1 MINNKIKVLFI
12 DDEYLERNLL
22 KGCIDWNMLGM
33 EIAGE
38 ASNAEE
44 GFKLIDELKPD
55 VIFTD
60 IKMPGI
66 DGIKFSESIL
76 QKYPTIKIVIL
87 TGYNDF
93 NYAQKSVKI
102 GISDFLLKPIDEDEV
117 LNTAYKLKAVIESE
131 RKEKKEFEELKRQ
144 LYDNLPYLRERF
156 LNELI
161 SGNLDDNLINE
172 KLEFFDISLDGS
184 IYQVAALKIINS
196 NDVNEES
203 RLIQNFKV
211 SNYVKSYFK
220 KLKNIIVFSDQMNRI
235 VILSND
241 EKIDLYKIC
250 MRLKNKINKDLDC
263 TLNIGI
269 GNIKEN
275 IAEVRSSYMEA
286 VDALNYH
293 IAVGNNNIIHYRDV
307 QFKESK
313 SDSDTMHLLNELKFY
328 LKSGL
333 EDDAINTVKE
343 VFSLIDVKSENALK
357 LIHVSALNIISVCFS
372 VSLELKE
379 NFDDIYL
386 SEINT
391 YNKIVNIET
400 LPEMIEFL
408 SSIVINT
415 IKAVNKEQINN
426 INNLIDNVK
435 KFIEENLSDSNL
447 SLSFVAK
454 HFYLNPSYL
463 SRTFKKETGIN
474 FIEYLTNK
482 RMEKA
487 ISLIKEKNMK
497 SFEIANAVG
506 IQDPNYFS
514 SCFKKY
520 TGLNVS
526 EYKKLI
532 KNIV

>member
-1 MINNKIKVLFI
+1 MSENNIKVFII
-12 DDEYLERNLL
+12 DDEYLERSLL
-22 KGCIDWNMLGM
+22 KQCINWESLGM
-33 EIAGE
+33 EIVGE
-38 ASNAEE
+38 ASNANE
-44 GFKLIDELKPD
+44 GIKLIDELKPD
-55 VIFTD
+55 IVFTD

-66 DGIKFSESIL
+66 DGIEFSEFIL
-76 QKYPTIKIVIL
+76 KKHPSLIIIVL

-93 NYAQKSVKI
+93 NYAQKSVKL
-102 GISDFLLKPIDEDEV
+102 GIFDFLLKPIDENEV
-117 LNTAYKLKAVIESE
+117 LNTAKKVKSYIEGKK
-131 RKEKKEFEELKRQ
+131 KEKKELEDLKKQ
-144 LYDNLPYLRERF
+144 LYENLPYLKERF

-161 SGNLDDNLINE
+161 TSNLPESSINE
-172 KLEFFDISLDGS
+172 RLEFFKLHLKSGNFQI
-184 IYQVAALKIINS
+184 AAIEIANS
-196 NDVNEES
+196 ADLNEES

-235 VILSND
+235 IILSND

-250 MRLKNKINKDLDC
+250 MRLKNKINKELDC

-275 IAEVRSSYMEA
+275 IGEVRTSYMEA
-286 VDALNYH
+286 IDALNYH

-313 SDSDTMHLLNELKFY
+313 SESDTMHLLNELKFY

-343 VFSLIDVKSENALK
+343 IFSLIDVKSENALK

-415 IKAVNKEQINN
+415 IKAVNKEQISN

-532 KNIV
+532 KNTV

>member
-1 MINNKIKVLFI
+1 MINDNIAVLII

-22 KGCIDWNMLGM
+22 KRCIDWNKLGM
-33 EIAGE
+33 DIIGE

-44 GFKLIDELKPD
+44 GFKLIDELRPD
-55 VIFTD
+55 IIFTD

-76 QKYPTIKIVIL
+76 QQYPAIKIVIL

-93 NYAQKSVKI
+93 KYAQKSVRL
-102 GISDFLLKPIDEDEV
+102 GISDFLLKPIDENEV
-117 LNTAYKLKAVIESE
+117 LNTASKLKAVIETE
-131 RKEKKEFEELKRQ
+131 RKEKKEFEELKKQ
-144 LYDNLPYLRERF
+144 LYENLPYLKERF

-161 SGNLDDNLINE
+161 SGNFDDNLIDE
-172 KLEFFDISLDGS
+172 KLEFFDISLDGG
-184 IYQVAALKIINS
+184 IYQVAALEITYVD
-196 NDVNEES
+196 DVNEES

-211 SNYVKSYFK
+211 GNYVKNQ
-220 KLKNIIVFSDQMNRI
+220 LKNLKRIIVFTDSMNRI
-235 VILSND
+235 IILNND
-241 EKIDLYKIC
+241 EKLDLYKIC
-250 MRLKNKINKDLDC
+250 ISLKNKITKDIDC
-263 TLNIGI
+263 TVNIGVGNIKKEI
-269 GNIKEN
+269 GNIR
-275 IAEVRSSYMEA
+275 VSYIEA
-286 VDALNYH
+286 IDALNYR
-293 IAVGNNNIIHYRDV
+293 IAVGNNNVIHYRDV
-307 QFKESK
+307 HFAESK
-313 SDSDTMHLLNELKFY
+313 TELDTNHMFNELKFY

-333 EDDAINTVKE
+333 ESDAMNIIKD
-343 VFSLIDVKSENALK
+343 VFSNVDLKSENAVK
-357 LIHVSALNIISVCFS
+357 LIRVTALNIISICFS

-379 NFDDIYL
+379 NFDDVYL
-386 SEINT
+386 SEIKS
-391 YNKIVNIET
+391 YDKIINIET
-400 LPEMIEFL
+400 LPDMIEYI
-408 SSIVINT
+408 SKIVKNT
-415 IKAVNKEQINN
+415 IKAVNKEQISN

-435 KFIEENLSDSNL
+435 KFIEENISDSNL
-447 SLSFVAK
+447 SLSYVAK

-463 SRTFKKETGIN
+463 SRTFKKKTGIN

-487 ISLIKEKNMK
+487 INLIKEKNMK

>member
-1 MINNKIKVLFI
+1 MIKDKIKVLII

-22 KGCIDWNMLGM
+22 KGCIDWNTLGM
-33 EIAGE
+33 EIVSE

-55 VIFTD
+55 VVFTD

-76 QKYPTIKIVIL
+76 QKYPAIKIVVL

-117 LNTAYKLKAVIESE
+117 LNTASKLKAVIESE
-131 RKEKKEFEELKRQ
+131 RKEKEEFEELKRQ

-161 SGNLDDNLINE
+161 SGNLDDNLIKE
-172 KLEFFDISLDGS
+172 KLEFFDITLNGS
-184 IYQVAALKIINS
+184 IYQVAALEIINS

-211 SNYVKSYFK
+211 TNYVKNYFK
-220 KLKNIIVFSDQMNRI
+220 DLKGIIVFADSMNRI
-235 VILSND
+235 IILNND
-241 EKIDLYKIC
+241 EKLDLYKIC
-250 MRLKNKINKDLDC
+250 IRLKNKIIKDVDC
-263 TLNIGI
+263 TVNIGI
-269 GNIKEN
+269 GNIKGE
-275 IAEVRSSYMEA
+275 ISDIKISYIEA
-286 VDALNYH
+286 IDALNYR
-293 IAVGNNNIIHYRDV
+293 IAVGNNNVIHYRDV
-307 QFKESK
+307 QFTESK
-313 SDSDTMHLLNELKFY
+313 TGLDTNHMFNELRFY

-333 EDDAINTVKE
+333 ETDAMNIVKD
-343 VFSLIDVKSENALK
+343 VFSNIDLKSENAIK
-357 LIHVSALNIISVCFS
+357 LIHVTALNIISICFS

-386 SEINT
+386 SEVES
-391 YNKIVNIET
+391 YNNIINIET
-400 LPEMIEFL
+400 LPDMIEYI
-408 SSIVINT
+408 STIVKST
-415 IKAVNKEQINN
+415 IKAVNKEQISN

-435 KFIEENLSDSNL
+435 KFIEENISDSNL
-447 SLSFVAK
+447 SLSYVAK

-487 ISLIKEKNMK
+487 INLIKEKNMK